1 VELRPLCD
9 PLRSAEAQ
17 GVALGRPALSR
28 FLAALV
34 AVAFLASAFPGPLGP
49 GEAHA
54 RVSKKKSTSRK
65 RAAARPRKPAGPPP
79 APVAQTLRS
88 YTGPN
93 STRLVLDLSRS
104 SGFRIQAD
112 SSSKSFAM
120 IVPKGVKSPSFGTPV
135 LNDGA
140 VSAIDAD
147 ETGEGFRLTV
157 HVAEWSAPRVFGLE
171 GDEGQAARVVVD
183 VVRPGQAER
192 DALERARV
200 DRLTSTAKRIVV
212 VDPGHGGEAVG
223 AVGPRRTYEK
233 DVTLAIARRL
243 KEQLEKQPGVQVVLT
258 RTGDYDVP
266 LRERY
271 RIAERYAA
279 DAFVSIHCNSSR
291 TRSGSGTEVYFLS
304 LSSASDEAS
313 KALAD
318 VENAADKISAGPE
331 QGGDDDLVGILF
343 DLRQTES
350 MQQSSVLAE
359 AILGEIEGGRRL
371 EARGVRQAAFAVLK
385 SPIVPSVLVE
395 TAFINNPSEERLL
408 RDPGFQQEMG
418 EQISR
423 GVVSYLA
430 RAPVLPRDGRTGR
443 PAPSTPANLGLAR

>member
-1 VELRPLCD
+1 MT
-9 PLRSAEAQ
+9 
-17 GVALGRPALSR
+17 R

-34 AVAFLASAFPGPLGP
+34 VAAFVASAVPGPIGP
-49 GEAHA
+49 REAQA
-54 RVSKKKSTSRK
+54 RVARKRPAKK
-65 RAAARPRKPAGPPP
+65 RAATRARRPPLPPP

-112 SSSKSFAM
+112 SSGRAFSVL
-120 IVPKGVKSPSFGTPV
+120 VPTGLKSPLFGSPA

-140 VSAIDAD
+140 VSRIEAD
-147 ETGEGFRLTV
+147 ETPDGFRLTV
-157 HVAEWSAPRVFGLE
+157 HMNEWNPPRVFGLD
-171 GDEGQAARVVVD
+171 GDAGQAARVVVD

-192 DALERARV
+192 DATERARIE
-200 DRLTSTAKRIVV
+200 RLTANARRIIVI
-212 VDPGHGGEAVG
+212 DPGHGGEAVG
-223 AVGPRRTYEK
+223 AVGPQRTYEK

-271 RIAERYAA
+271 RVAERYAA
-279 DAFVSIHCNSSR
+279 DAFVSIHCNSSKSGR
-291 TRSGSGTEVYFLS
+291 GSGTEVYFLS
-304 LSSASDEAS
+304 LSSATNEAS

-318 VENAADKISAGPE
+318 LENAADEISAGP
-331 QGGDDDLVGILF
+331 GAGAADDLAGILF
-343 DLRQTES
+343 DLKQTES

-359 AILGEIEGGRRL
+359 AVLGEIESGRRL
-371 EARGVRQAAFAVLK
+371 EARGVRQAGFAVLK
-385 SPIVPSVLVE
+385 SPTVPSVLVE
-395 TAFINNPSEERLL
+395 TAFINNPVEERLL

-418 EQISR
+418 EQIAR

-430 RAPVLPRDGRTGR
+430 RAPILPRDGRSGR
-443 PAPSTPANLGLAR
+443 PRTSTPANLGVAR